1 MSQRVKASEDD
12 GARHSVELSK
22 DALGG
27 LRAHEKDEI
36 ISGLKARVSK
46 LYAELQVRK

>member
-1 MSQRVKASEDD
+1 MSPRLQATEVA
-12 GARHSVELSK
+12 ARHSVELSR
-22 DALGG
+22 DSLGG